1 MFALKS
7 TEAGMCAQM
16 FLTRIFLIMLAIQ
29 LAGGTLICSPAGA
42 GQDISP
48 QPFDLELRLDSMSG
62 PLLSGYITD
71 GRLVTAQGWV
81 PLLGG
86 SGKTILGNLIWQLYD
101 ESGQPVAG
109 HEKIRQI
116 LEVGGQEFV
125 SFEVNTKVL
134 ANGFYYLGFTH
145 QNAAQPRLAFQAS
158 KSFEVKQP
166 VAITAFLVDESS
178 QGTEHR
184 LVLYEDQSPHV
195 FVYYHLAYDVPSVL
209 IQLDVFDSKGKQLA
223 TRSAFKDRDPARK
236 VSRFGVRLTP
246 GLIPAGE
253 KARMTA
259 LLTAP
264 DGTIVAE
271 EVFVEIVGLQ
281 LQVDMPALVRTGET
295 TSFQVMV
302 PDTFTPPFTLS
313 FSRKPGLTFDYA
325 VGLPGVLEGTIK
337 VAPSVATGREKF
349 VMEVKDQA
357 GRTASATVEVLIEPG
372 RILAAPLPGSGP
384 SRQQGSG
391 GGGGVGSS
399 PSPF

>member
-1 MFALKS
+1 
-7 TEAGMCAQM
+7 
-16 FLTRIFLIMLAIQ
+16 
-29 LAGGTLICSPAGA
+29 
-42 GQDISP
+42 
-48 QPFDLELRLDSMSG
+48 
-62 PLLSGYITD
+62 
-71 GRLVTAQGWV
+71 
-81 PLLGG
+81 
-86 SGKTILGNLIWQLYD
+86 
-101 ESGQPVAG
+101 
-109 HEKIRQI
+109 
-116 LEVGGQEFV
+116 
-125 SFEVNTKVL
+125 
-134 ANGFYYLGFTH
+134 
-145 QNAAQPRLAFQAS
+145 
-158 KSFEVKQP
+158 
-166 VAITAFLVDESS
+166 
-178 QGTEHR
+178 
-184 LVLYEDQSPHV
+184 
-195 FVYYHLAYDVPSVL
+195 
-209 IQLDVFDSKGKQLA
+209 
-223 TRSAFKDRDPARK
+223 
-236 VSRFGVRLTP
+236 
-246 GLIPAGE
+246 
-253 KARMTA
+253 MTA

>member
-1 MFALKS
+1 M
-7 TEAGMCAQM
+7 
-16 FLTRIFLIMLAIQ
+16 AIPFVVG
-29 LAGGTLICSPAGA
+29 LVICSPASA

-86 SGKTILGNLIWQLYD
+86 SGKTVLGNLIWQLYD

-109 HEKIRQI
+109 YEKIRQI

-125 SFEVNTKVL
+125 SFEVNTKAL

-145 QNAAQPRLAFQAS
+145 QNAAQPKLAFQVS

-184 LVLYEDQSPHV
+184 PVLYEDQSPHV

-223 TRSAFKDRDPARK
+223 TRSAYKDRDPTRK

-281 LQVDMPALVRTGET
+281 LQVDMPAIVRTGEA
-295 TSFQVMV
+295 TSFQIMV
-302 PDTFTPPFTLS
+302 PDTFAPPFTMS
-313 FSRKPGLTFDYA
+313 FSQKPGVTFNYA

-337 VAPSVATGREKF
+337 VAPTVATGREKF

-357 GRTASATVEVLIEPG
+357 GRTASATVEVLVEPG
-372 RILAAPLPGSGP
+372 RILTAPRSGGEP

-391 GGGGVGSS
+391 GGIGSS
-399 PSPF
+399 PPPF